1 MRDYVRALLG
11 PVGRK
16 NGWQLAEYAGH
27 HTVGCPTPWSAIRCS
42 TLASCPSASATAS
55 LASTSL
61 ASCPARRALVRL
73 STSPRH
79 ARRRTPI
86 PGSINHHTIE
96 AISTAEPR

>member
-1 MRDYVRALLG
+1 MIDDLVDAAWDRELNDLFLRIG
-11 PVGRK
+11 HRFGRI
-16 NGWQLAEYAGH
+16 
-27 HTVGCPTPWSAIRCS
+27 PWSAIRCS

-73 STSPRH
+73 STSSRH

-86 PGSINHHTIE
+86 PGSINHHTVE